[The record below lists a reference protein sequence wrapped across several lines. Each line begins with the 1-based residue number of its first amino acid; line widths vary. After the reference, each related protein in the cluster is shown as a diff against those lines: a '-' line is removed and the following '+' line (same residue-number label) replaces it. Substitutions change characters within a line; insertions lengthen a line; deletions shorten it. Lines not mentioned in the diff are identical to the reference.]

1 MAIKLFNIEQSKTNF
16 QTSKLYVF
24 AKLTTYK
31 DAIVA
36 YFLLTKS
43 DCPSKVYDVWY
54 SVETGSF
61 RTPLM

>member
-43 DCPSKVYDVWY
+43 DCPS
-54 SVETGSF
+54 
-61 RTPLM
+61 